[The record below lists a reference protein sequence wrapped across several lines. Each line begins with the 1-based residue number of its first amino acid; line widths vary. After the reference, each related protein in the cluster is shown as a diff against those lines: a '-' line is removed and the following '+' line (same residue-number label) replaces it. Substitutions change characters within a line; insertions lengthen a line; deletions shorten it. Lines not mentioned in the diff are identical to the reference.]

1 MYSYP
6 MVNGEKFLNSS
17 IMVTGGAGFIGSDF
31 VRLVDSMQEFDR
43 IFVIDSFTYASDIRR
58 IQNVSNRVEIIESDI
73 RDTHK
78 YKTALKNCNFVV
90 NFAAES
96 HVDRSISNSKDFIE
110 SNILGSFNLFESC
123 RDEGAIKMIHVSTD
137 EVYGS
142 INEGESVE
150 TDALA
155 PSSSYSASKASSD
168 LLALANFKTHGQK
181 ILVTRCT
188 NNFGLFQHSEKF
200 LPTIINCILQNKP
213 IPIYGNGSNQREW
226 IHVSDH
232 NRAILELMENFFPGE
247 IYNIGSG
254 FRISNL
260 ELAESVI
267 EILGASH
274 NLLSFTEDRK
284 GHDQR
289 YALNSSK
296 IAATHGWRPT
306 IEFNQALKAT
316 VEWYVEWEKKHGEIY
331 S

>member
-1 MYSYP
+1 
-6 MVNGEKFLNSS
+6 MVGGEKFLNSS

-31 VRLVDSMQEFDR
+31 VRQADSMQEFER
-43 IFVIDSFTYASDIRR
+43 IFVIDSFTYASDFRR
-58 IQNVSNRVEIIESDI
+58 IENVSKRVEVIESDI
-73 RDTHK
+73 RDTHE
-78 YKTALKNCNFVV
+78 YKSALKECNFVV

-96 HVDRSISNSKDFIE
+96 HVDRSISNGKDFIN

-123 RDEGAIKMIHVSTD
+123 RDNNAMEIIHVSTD

-142 INEGESVE
+142 IVKGESVE
-150 TDALA
+150 TDPLA

-200 LPTIINCILQNKP
+200 LPTVINCVLQNKP

-232 NRAILELMENFFPGE
+232 NRAILKLLEIFNPGE

-254 FRISNL
+254 FRISNFD
-260 ELAESVI
+260 LAVSVI
-267 EILGASH
+267 EILGASRD
-274 NLLSFTEDRK
+274 LLSFTEDRK

-296 IAATHGWRPT
+296 IAATHGWRPS
-306 IEFNQALKAT
+306 IEFYEGLKST
-316 VEWYVEWEKKHGEIY
+316 VEWYTEWHKKHGELY
-331 S
+331 L

>member
-1 MYSYP
+1 
-6 MVNGEKFLNSS
+6 MVDGEKFQNSS

-31 VRLVDSMQEFDR
+31 VRLTDSMQEFTR
-43 IFVIDSFTYASDIRR
+43 IFVVDCFTYASDIRR
-58 IQNVSNRVEIIESDI
+58 IENVSNRVEIITSNI

-78 YKTALKNCNFVV
+78 YKSALKECNFVI

-96 HVDRSISNSKDFIE
+96 HVDRSISNGRDFID

-123 RDEGAIKMIHVSTD
+123 RDHSAIEIIHVSTD

-142 INEGESVE
+142 IAEGESVE
-150 TDALA
+150 SDPLA

-200 LPTIINCILQNKP
+200 LPTVINCILQNRP

-232 NRAILELMENFFPGE
+232 NRAILKVLENFIPGE

-254 FRISNL
+254 FRISNF

-267 EILGASH
+267 EILGASRD
-274 NLLSFTEDRK
+274 LLSFTEDRK

-306 IEFNQALKAT
+306 IEFNEGLKST
-316 VEWYVEWEKKHGEIY
+316 VEWYTEWNTMHGEIY

>member
-1 MYSYP
+1 MYSIP
-6 MVNGEKFLNSS
+6 MTSGEKFMNSS

-31 VRLVDSMQEFDR
+31 VRLVDSIQEFQK
-43 IFVIDSFTYASDIRR
+43 IFVVDSFTYASDIRR
-58 IQNVSNRVEIIESDI
+58 IANVSQRVEIIESDI
-73 RDTHK
+73 TDTHL
-78 YKTALKNCNFVV
+78 YKSAIRECDFVV

-96 HVDRSISNSKDFIE
+96 HVDRSISSGKAFID

-123 RDEGAIKMIHVSTD
+123 REDGAIKVIHVSTD

-142 INEGESVE
+142 IAEGESVE
-150 TDALA
+150 TDVLS

-200 LPTIINCILQNKP
+200 LPTVINCILQNKP

-232 NRAILELMENFFPGE
+232 NRAILSLLENFNPGE

-254 FRISNL
+254 FRISNF
-260 ELAESVI
+260 ELAEYVI
-267 EILGASH
+267 EIIGASR
-274 NLLSFTEDRK
+274 NLLTFIEDRK
-284 GHDQR
+284 GHDLR

-296 IAATHGWRPT
+296 IAASHGWRPLSN
-306 IEFNQALKAT
+306 FDQGLKAT
-316 VEWYVEWEKKHGEIY
+316 VEWYTDWYQKHGEIY

>member
-1 MYSYP
+1 MYSNP
-6 MVNGEKFLNSS
+6 MVSGEKFINSS

-31 VRLVDSMQEFDR
+31 VRLADSIQEFDK
-43 IFVIDSFTYASDIRR
+43 IFVVDSFTYASDIRR
-58 IQNVSNRVEIIESDI
+58 IANVSKRVEIIESDI
-73 RDTHK
+73 KDSHK
-78 YKTALKNCNFVV
+78 YKAALKECDFVV

-96 HVDRSISNSKDFIE
+96 HVDRSISSGKAFID

-123 RDEGAIKMIHVSTD
+123 REESDIEIIHVSTD

-142 INEGESVE
+142 ITEGESLE
-150 TDALA
+150 TDSLA

-168 LLALANFKTHGQK
+168 LLALANFKTHGQR

-200 LPTIINCILQNKP
+200 LPTVINCILENRS

-232 NRAILELMENFFPGE
+232 NRAILGLLEKFNPGE

-254 FRISNL
+254 FRISNF
-260 ELAESVI
+260 ELAKSVI
-267 EILGASH
+267 EIIGAPQ
-274 NLLSFTEDRK
+274 NLLTFTEDRK

-296 IAATHGWRPT
+296 IANTHGWYPET
-306 IEFNQALKAT
+306 EFDQGLKAT
-316 VEWYVEWEKKHGEIY
+316 VEWYKEWHKEHGEIY